1 MNTKKESKV
10 KALDSPWV
18 NAKHMQVHMR
28 RARMCWGVV
37 VALGCIIPEAGAKDW
52 EARGCKAA
60 LKVAAEVA
68 THGCAGFEA
77 FVIGNE
83 TMIAGW

>member
-1 MNTKKESKV
+1 
-10 KALDSPWV
+10 
-18 NAKHMQVHMR
+18 MQAAR
-28 RARMCWGVV
+28 DACICRASMCWAVV
-37 VALGCIIPEAGAKDW
+37 VALGCMMPEAGAKDW

-77 FVIGNE
+77 FVLGNE
-83 TMIAGW
+83 TMIAGWQPRARRRQHTDTHSLRI